1 MLKRLPRGTADFAD
15 FEQIKGV
22 LAHAGLPEW
31 ETQITQILGVLAHA
45 DWKLGSLVTL
55 RGYYRTGPEGQTFHG

>member
-31 ETQITQILGVLAHA
+31 ETQITQIWGVLAHA

-55 RGYYRTGPEGQTFHG
+55 RGYYRAGPEGQTFHG

>member
-1 MLKRLPRGTADFAD
+1 MEVWKFGGAPEVKARAVASGDDETGKHGQRGETADCTD

-31 ETQITQILGVLAHA
+31 ETQILGVLAHA
-45 DWKLGSLVTL
+45 
-55 RGYYRTGPEGQTFHG
+55 F